1 MCGKQGPVLMLVSGE
16 ATVGR
21 EVARDMIQPVINLFT
36 PGTGA
41 GKGGGD
47 STHPPEPSNNS
58 H

>member
-1 MCGKQGPVLMLVSGE
+1 MCGKQGPILMLVSGE

-21 EVARDMIQPVINLFT
+21 EVVRDMIQPVINLFT

-41 GKGGGD
+41 GGGGN